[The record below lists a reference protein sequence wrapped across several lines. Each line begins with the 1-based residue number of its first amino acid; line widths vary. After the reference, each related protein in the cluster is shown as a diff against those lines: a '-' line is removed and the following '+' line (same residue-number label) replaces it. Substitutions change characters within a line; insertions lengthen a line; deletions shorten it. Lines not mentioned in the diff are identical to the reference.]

1 MKILLNSDGS
11 SDPGLFFLV
20 GRLLM
25 TASIS
30 LGVMEVIQNFSDP
43 DLNLV
48 PDICLDTCPFVF
60 LIFHFC

>member
-11 SDPGLFFLV
+11 SDPGLFLV

-43 DLNLV
+43 DLYLV

>member
-1 MKILLNSDGS
+1 
-11 SDPGLFFLV
+11 
-20 GRLLM
+20 M